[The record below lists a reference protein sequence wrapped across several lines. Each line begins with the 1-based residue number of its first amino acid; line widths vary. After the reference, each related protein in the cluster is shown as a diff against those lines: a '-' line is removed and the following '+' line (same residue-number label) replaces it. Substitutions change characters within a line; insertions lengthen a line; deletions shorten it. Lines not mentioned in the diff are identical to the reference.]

1 MHKNYLVVL
10 FTVFTLSVFTLVI
23 IELTGVTRN
32 SLFSLLKGHKR
43 DENGNEEY
51 NGNFYSKEGEVY
63 HGEIY
68 PEETI
73 TRTQRVARMPK
84 TTIHLY
90 EDKYNFGNVSFG
102 SVLKHTFRFKN
113 TGQNPLMIA
122 KTDVQCG
129 CTVANFPDE
138 TIAAGKNGEI
148 TVEFNTTMY
157 SGSGADRSPVTG
169 HEEKTISI
177 HSNAIP
183 DNVKISVEADVLPP
197 K

>member
-1 MHKNYLVVL
+1 MYKNFLVVL

-43 DENGNEEY
+43 DDYGNEEY

-73 TRTQRVARMPK
+73 TRAQRVARMPK
-84 TTIHLY
+84 TTIQFY
-90 EDKYNFGNVSFG
+90 ETKFDFGSVSFG

-113 TGQNPLMIA
+113 TGHNALMIA
-122 KTDVQCG
+122 KTDVECG
-129 CTVANFPDE
+129 CTVAHFPEEVIPPDRD
-138 TIAAGKNGEI
+138 GEI
-148 TVEFNTTMY
+148 TVVFSTTLY
-157 SGSGADRSPVTG
+157 NEKNGVRYPVNG
-169 HEEKTISI
+169 PEEKSITI

-183 DNVKISVEADVLPP
+183 EAVKIIVDADV